1 MSGPAIIRATVALR
15 RQAQSL
21 MVDRCDIHRNGGT
34 VWDEEAQESVT
45 LWVPVHLDVPCNLD
59 EPPVRTRAMV
69 TGELVTPGLP
79 VVKIPVDRTGVEPDD
94 RVTITAVH
102 SISAPDMLGARIW
115 VTHNR
120 VRTTSVQHRLECRW
134 SL

>member
-1 MSGPAIIRATVALR
+1 MIRGVLALR
-15 RQAQSL
+15 RQAQAL
-21 MVDRCDIHRNGGT
+21 MVDTCDIHRNGGT

-45 LWVPVHLDVPCNLD
+45 LWIPIHTNVPCNID
-59 EPPVRTRAMV
+59 QPPIRTRALV
-69 TGELVTPGLP
+69 TDELVTPGLP
-79 VVKIPVDRTGVEPDD
+79 VVKIPVDRIGVKSDD

-102 SISAPDMLGARIW
+102 SISASEMLGEVLW

-120 VRTTSVQHRLECRW
+120 VRTTAVEHRLECRW